1 MEAAKKSL
9 GPDALLLSTELVA
22 ARGWRGWLGQ
32 RTVRVTGALEREPL
46 SETRTNAPGG
56 RHPGDAPG
64 VKPRPTRRDR
74 ARAGVV
80 ARLMAAGL
88 DATLAEATAT
98 HLSEADCRN
107 LSSGMLLG
115 ALSTELSGL
124 VANDGEYSKYEVFVG
139 PPGVGKTTTIAKI
152 AAQERAGLGRALG
165 LISTD
170 GFRAGAIEHLRS
182 YAAIIGAP
190 FRAAR
195 TADEFKKVLAGT
207 RSQQLVD
214 TAGRAPT
221 DDGFR
226 DMLELLNTH
235 RGVRTHLVLAADTSV
250 PTARRIF
257 DKYAVAKPTRVV
269 ITKLDETD
277 SVHRVFSVVRERG
290 LPVSFIAAGQ
300 RVPHDLERATPAWLA
315 SALLGETA
323 GAEAPAYIGSRTVGR
338 PSRAG
343 VDGGVACR

>member
-1 MEAAKKSL
+1 MHIKQFDGPSVREAMEAAKETL

-22 ARGWRGWLGQ
+22 APGWRGWLGQ
-32 RTVRVTGALEREPL
+32 RTVRVTGGVDRQPL
-46 SETRTNAPGG
+46 SESRTNAPDG
-56 RHPGDAPG
+56 RHL
-64 VKPRPTRRDR
+64 VRPRRNDRRDR
-74 ARAGVV
+74 ARTGVV

-88 DATLAEATAT
+88 DATLAEATAAQ
-98 HLSEADCRN
+98 LSDADCRN
-107 LSSGMLLG
+107 LTTSLLLQ
-115 ALSTELSGL
+115 ALGTELSGM
-124 VANDGEYSKYEVFVG
+124 VASDVEYSRYEVFVG
-139 PPGVGKTTTIAKI
+139 PPGVGTTTTIAKI

-195 TADEFKKVLAGT
+195 TPDEFRKVLAST

-226 DMLELLNTH
+226 DMLELLGQH
-235 RGVRTHLVLAADTSV
+235 RDVRTHLVLAADTSV
-250 PTARRIF
+250 STARRIF
-257 DKYAVAKPTRVV
+257 DKYALAKPSRVV

-277 SVHRVFSVVRERG
+277 SMHGVFSVVRERG
-290 LPVSFIAAGQ
+290 LPVSFVAAGQ
-300 RVPHDLERATPAWLA
+300 QVPDDIERATPAWLA
-315 SALLGETA
+315 AALLGEGNS
-323 GAEAPAYIGSRTVGR
+323 GA
-338 PSRAG
+338 
-343 VDGGVACR
+343 VACQ